1 MQPSSQV
8 LSAFVLDGQGG
19 GRAID
24 AGGTARWKPGE
35 GVLWV
40 VADRTHEG
48 TGVWLRETM
57 GVSEVTCEALL
68 AEDTRPRC
76 LHSQGGLLI
85 ILRAV
90 NMNPGAEPD
99 DLVTLR
105 VWLDA
110 EKVICLRGRP
120 VYALQDARERLLR
133 GSGARTPGGVL
144 VQLVDTV
151 TERLQEAVANLED
164 QVDGIEDLVPVA
176 RGVELR
182 SRLAGP
188 RRQVATIRRYLSPQR
203 DMASRLV
210 TEETA
215 LFCAQDRLHLREI
228 ADEATRM
235 VEELDLLRERAMMI
249 QEQILALA
257 SEQMNRTMYTLSLVA
272 AIFLPLT
279 LLTGLLGINVG
290 GVPGSDDPVAFWVV
304 CGVLVLLGVVQ
315 WWLFKRRRLL

>member
-40 VADRTHEG
+40 VVGPNAREG
-48 TGVWLRETM
+48 TGVGLRETM

-110 EKVICLRGRP
+110 EKVICLRGR
-120 VYALQDARERLLR
+120 RCTRC
-133 GSGARTPGGVL
+133 RTPVSGCCGG
-144 VQLVDTV
+144 
-151 TERLQEAVANLED
+151 A
-164 QVDGIEDLVPVA
+164 G
-176 RGVELR
+176 RGPPAACWC
-182 SRLAGP
+182 SWW
-188 RRQVATIRRYLSPQR
+188 
-203 DMASRLV
+203 
-210 TEETA
+210 
-215 LFCAQDRLHLREI
+215 
-228 ADEATRM
+228 TR
-235 VEELDLLRERAMMI
+235 
-249 QEQILALA
+249 
-257 SEQMNRTMYTLSLVA
+257 
-272 AIFLPLT
+272 
-279 LLTGLLGINVG
+279 
-290 GVPGSDDPVAFWVV
+290 
-304 CGVLVLLGVVQ
+304 
-315 WWLFKRRRLL
+315 